1 MKGDLEETVLLN
13 DLILLVS
20 NLMTLN
26 LNLNLI
32 WFQPSTSKVLIR
44 DSRLLHYI
52 LSSVN
57 LRR

>member
-26 LNLNLI
+26 LNLN
-32 WFQPSTSKVLIR
+32 
-44 DSRLLHYI
+44 
-52 LSSVN
+52 
-57 LRR
+57 